1 MYTYRLH
8 IQTLH
13 SLRRLVACFIHTD
26 FTFSETSGRMFH
38 SWQAWDLL
46 RLTCVLWIYRILR
59 RLLNEAPSIHYLPDS
74 FEWKCCGEPTKVRGN
89 LMSTNYSSASAI
101 KNDIS
106 KRCRDDDY
114 RNAPLFLRQH
124 SHHTDIQKL
133 NKSLLL

>member
-1 MYTYRLH
+1 MYYGFIGFCEDFLTRHPQYIICPIRLNGSAVESQLKY
-8 IQTLH
+8 I
-13 SLRRLVACFIHTD
+13 
-26 FTFSETSGRMFH
+26 SG
-38 SWQAWDLL
+38 
-46 RLTCVLWIYRILR
+46 
-59 RLLNEAPSIHYLPDS
+59 
-74 FEWKCCGEPTKVRGN
+74 GN